1 MTIAEHHEPNV
12 TQLLHLARDRTA
24 IGRSS
29 LIDAVTD
36 LVSENEQ
43 RLSDQ
48 EQALITDIMCKLL
61 HDVEMSVRSHLADR
75 LAKLPAAPPELI
87 RLLANDDIAVAR
99 PVLLHSSVLSDPELI
114 DIIRHRGWEHQMAI
128 AMRRSISIAVSD
140 GLVAANNTTVIT
152 TLLENQDAEI
162 SAATMEYLVEQS
174 HRVDS
179 YQNPLVRRQDLP
191 RDLAQRMHAW
201 VSDALRQYIDAN
213 IEIDPSLL
221 SDAMASVADDAIAE
235 LDADPQ
241 SSEPRASSRLATRLP
256 SGDIDPKV
264 LVKLLREGEISL
276 FESMLS
282 RMTGLDLRLIQ
293 RLVYPQGGE
302 GLAVACR
309 AADIPIPI
317 FASIF
322 LLSRQARPGDH
333 SVEKDELRI
342 VLRVYDKLPMGKA
355 RHILRNWRKDPV
367 YETLKQGLREQNA
380 LAAMH

>member
-1 MTIAEHHEPNV
+1 MAAHHEPDI

-36 LVSENEQ
+36 LVSEDGQ

-61 HDVEMSVRSHLADR
+61 HDVEMSVRGHLADR

-87 RLLANDDIAVAR
+87 RMLANDNIAVAR
-99 PVLLHSSVLSDPELI
+99 PVLLHSTVLNDPELI
-114 DIIRHRGWEHQMAI
+114 DIIQHRGWEHQMAI

-140 GLVAANNTTVIT
+140 SLVEADNTTVIT
-152 TLLENQDAEI
+152 TLLENEDAEI
-162 SAATMEYLVEQS
+162 SAATMAYLVEQS

-191 RDLAQRMHAW
+191 RELAQRMHAW

-213 IEIDPSLL
+213 IEMDPALL
-221 SDAMASVADDAIAE
+221 AEAMASIADDAMAD
-235 LDADPQ
+235 LDAPAD
-241 SSEPRASSRLATRLP
+241 EPSASSRLVARLP
-256 SGDIDPKV
+256 GRDIDPKV

-282 RMTGLDLRLIQ
+282 RMTGLDLRLVQ

-309 AADIPIPI
+309 AGAIPIPV

-333 SVEKDELRI
+333 SVEKDELRT
-342 VLRVYDKLPMGKA
+342 VLRIYDRLPIAKA
-355 RHILRNWRKDPV
+355 QHILKCWSREPV
-367 YETLKQGLREQNA
+367 YETLKQSLKGQTA
-380 LAAMH
+380 FAAMH